1 MILTKSKIKFIK
13 SLKIKKN
20 RLIHKCF
27 IVEGEKSVLELLSS
41 DFDVIEL
48 YATNLWNPDVKLN
61 KINRITEKQLR
72 NISLMKSP
80 NKVLAI
86 ARIPNDIVEARFKNI
101 GITLVLDKIRDPGNL
116 GTIIRLCDWFGVR
129 QIICSLDTVDMFNP
143 KVIQA
148 TMGSA
153 FRVKILYKNLAK
165 YLSTINEPI
174 YGACIKGTDLKE
186 SSPINNFH
194 LIIGNESNGIS
205 KNNLKFVTKKIAI
218 EARDSS
224 VDSLNVAVATAI
236 FLYEFTS

>member
-1 MILTKSKIKFIK
+1 MILTNTKIKFIK

-48 YATNLWNPDVKLN
+48 YATNLWNPDVKVN

-86 ARIPNDIVEARFKNI
+86 ARIPNDIVEPRFKNI

-116 GTIIRLCDWFGVR
+116 GTIIRLCDWFGIR

-153 FRVKILYKNLAK
+153 FRVKILYKNLSE

-174 YGACIKGTDLKE
+174 YGACIKGTNLKE

-236 FLYEFTS
+236 LLYEFTS

>member
-48 YATNLWNPDVKLN
+48 YATNLWNHDVKLS

-86 ARIPNDIVEARFKNI
+86 ARIPNDIVEPGLKNS

-153 FRVKILYKNLAK
+153 FRVKILYKNLSE

-186 SSPINNFH
+186 CSLINNFH

-236 FLYEFTS
+236 LLYEFTS